1 MRCVYPARPVNPTP
15 RIRLS
20 AVERRR
26 LIEEAAAELFAEQG
40 YAATTVEQ
48 IVVAAGVTKPML
60 YRHFDSKRQLHMALL
75 ERHREEL
82 AAAPLDVLLVSGGTL
97 DARVEAMI
105 EAWFSHVEAHPYVWR
120 MLLRDTTGDPEV
132 QALHAE
138 LQSRQRATDV
148 ALLREFAPHLP
159 AIELEPVGEI
169 IRASLTGLALWWLDH
184 PETPRATLVAS
195 MHRVVRGISV

>member
-1 MRCVYPARPVNPTP
+1 MNPPART
-15 RIRLS
+15 RLS

-26 LIEEAAAELFAEQG
+26 RIEDAAAELFAEQG

-60 YRHFDSKRQLHMALL
+60 YRHFDSKRHLHMALL
-75 ERHREEL
+75 ERHRDEL
-82 AAAPLDVLLVSGGTL
+82 AAAPLDVLLASGGDL
-97 DARVEAMI
+97 GARIEAMI
-105 EAWFSHVEAHPYVWR
+105 EAWFSHVETHPYVWR

-138 LQSRQRATDV
+138 LQGRQRAADV
-148 ALLREFAPHLP
+148 ALLREHAPHLP
-159 AIELEPVGEI
+159 AAELEPLGEI

-184 PETPRATLVAS
+184 PETPRSTLVAA
-195 MHRVVRGISV
+195 MHRVVLGISA